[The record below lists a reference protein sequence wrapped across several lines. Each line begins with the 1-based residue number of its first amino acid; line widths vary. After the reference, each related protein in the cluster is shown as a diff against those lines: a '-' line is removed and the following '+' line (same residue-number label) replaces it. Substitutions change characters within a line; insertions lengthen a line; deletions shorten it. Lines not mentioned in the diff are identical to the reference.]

1 MAFTVNRKLIV
12 KLKCLLLYNYTCSI
26 ICGGKKAINMADKTQ
41 KNKTYSIVLIAVSA
55 ALITIC
61 SWISI
66 TVGPVPFTLQTMAI
80 FAVLMTI
87 GGARGSVA
95 VIIYLLLGL
104 VGVPVFAG
112 FKGGPASF
120 LGPTGGFLVGFAVA
134 SLVWILLEKLLRDK
148 MSSSM
153 VKRILYGVING
164 VICEAVM
171 YTIGV
176 IWFMVVYGRQTG
188 PIGLGATLTM
198 CVIPFI
204 IPDIVKIAVAVVI
217 GERAGKLIH
226 K

>member
-1 MAFTVNRKLIV
+1 
-12 KLKCLLLYNYTCSI
+12 
-26 ICGGKKAINMADKTQ
+26 MADKTQ
-41 KNKTYSIVLIAVSA
+41 KNKTYNIVLIAVSA
-55 ALITIC
+55 ALIAIC

-66 TVGPVPFTLQTMAI
+66 TIGPVPFTLQTMAI

-134 SLVWILLEKLLRDK
+134 SLVWLLLERLLRDK
-148 MSSSM
+148 MSSST
-153 VKRILYGVING
+153 VKRILYGVINA
-164 VICEAVM
+164 VICAVVM

-204 IPDIVKIAVAVVI
+204 IPDIVKIAVAIVI

>member
-1 MAFTVNRKLIV
+1 
-12 KLKCLLLYNYTCSI
+12 
-26 ICGGKKAINMADKTQ
+26 MADKTQ
-41 KNKTYSIVLIAVSA
+41 KNKTYNIVLIAVSA

-66 TVGPVPFTLQTMAI
+66 TIGPVPFTLQTMAI

-87 GGARGSVA
+87 GGARGSIA

-148 MSSSM
+148 MSSSA
-153 VKRILYGVING
+153 VKRILYGVINA
-164 VICEAVM
+164 VICEVVM

-176 IWFMVVYGRQTG
+176 IWFMVVYGQQTG
-188 PIGLGATLTM
+188 PVGLGATLTM
-198 CVIPFI
+198 CVVPFI
-204 IPDIVKIAVAVVI
+204 IPDIVKIAVAIVI

>member
-1 MAFTVNRKLIV
+1 
-12 KLKCLLLYNYTCSI
+12 
-26 ICGGKKAINMADKTQ
+26 MADKTQ
-41 KNKTYSIVLIAVSA
+41 KNKTYNIVLIAVSA
-55 ALITIC
+55 ALIAIC

-66 TVGPVPFTLQTMAI
+66 TIGPVPFTLQTMAI

-87 GGARGSVA
+87 GGARGSIA
-95 VIIYLLLGL
+95 VVIYLLLGL

-148 MSSSM
+148 MSSSA
-153 VKRILYGVING
+153 VKRILYGVINA
-164 VICEAVM
+164 VICEVVM

-176 IWFMVVYGRQTG
+176 IWFMVVYGQQTG
-188 PIGLGATLTM
+188 PVGLGATLTM
-198 CVIPFI
+198 CVVPFI
-204 IPDIVKIAVAVVI
+204 IPDIVKIAVAIVI

>member
-1 MAFTVNRKLIV
+1 M
-12 KLKCLLLYNYTCSI
+12 LYNYTCSI
-26 ICGGKKAINMADKTQ
+26 ISGGKKAANMADKTQ
-41 KNKTYSIVLIAVSA
+41 KNKTYNIVLIAVSA
-55 ALITIC
+55 ALIAIC

-66 TVGPVPFTLQTMAI
+66 TIGPVPFTLQTMAI

-134 SLVWILLEKLLRDK
+134 SLVWLLLERLLRDK
-148 MSSSM
+148 LSSSA
-153 VKRILYGVING
+153 VKRILYGVINA
-164 VICEAVM
+164 VICEVVM

-176 IWFMVVYGRQTG
+176 IWFIVVYGRQTG

>member
-1 MAFTVNRKLIV
+1 
-12 KLKCLLLYNYTCSI
+12 
-26 ICGGKKAINMADKTQ
+26 MADKTQ
-41 KNKTYSIVLIAVSA
+41 KNKTYNIVLIAVSA
-55 ALITIC
+55 ALIAIC

-66 TVGPVPFTLQTMAI
+66 TIGPVPFTLQTMAI

-148 MSSSM
+148 MSSSA
-153 VKRILYGVING
+153 VKRILYGVINA
-164 VICEAVM
+164 VICEVVM

-176 IWFMVVYGRQTG
+176 IWFMVVYGCQTG

>member
-1 MAFTVNRKLIV
+1 
-12 KLKCLLLYNYTCSI
+12 
-26 ICGGKKAINMADKTQ
+26 MADKTQ
-41 KNKTYSIVLIAVSA
+41 KNRTYNIVLIAVSA

-66 TVGPVPFTLQTMAI
+66 TIGPVPFTLQTMAI

-87 GGARGSVA
+87 GGARGSIAVA
-95 VIIYLLLGL
+95 IYLLLGL

-148 MSSSM
+148 MSSSA
-153 VKRILYGVING
+153 VKRILYGVINA
-164 VICEAVM
+164 VICEVVM

-176 IWFMVVYGRQTG
+176 IWFMVVYGQQTG
-188 PIGLGATLTM
+188 PVGLGATLTM
-198 CVIPFI
+198 CVVPFI
-204 IPDIVKIAVAVVI
+204 IPDIVKIAVAIVI

>member
-1 MAFTVNRKLIV
+1 
-12 KLKCLLLYNYTCSI
+12 
-26 ICGGKKAINMADKTQ
+26 MADKTQ
-41 KNKTYSIVLIAVSA
+41 KNKTYNIVLIAVSA
-55 ALITIC
+55 ALIAIC

-66 TVGPVPFTLQTMAI
+66 TIGPVPFTLQTMAI

-148 MSSSM
+148 MSSSA
-153 VKRILYGVING
+153 VKRILYGVINA
-164 VICEAVM
+164 VICEVVM

-176 IWFMVVYGRQTG
+176 IWFMAVYGQQTG
-188 PIGLGATLTM
+188 PIGLGATLAM
-198 CVIPFI
+198 CVVPFI
-204 IPDIVKIAVAVVI
+204 IPDIVKIAVAIVI

>member
-1 MAFTVNRKLIV
+1 
-12 KLKCLLLYNYTCSI
+12 
-26 ICGGKKAINMADKTQ
+26 MADKTQ

-134 SLVWILLEKLLRDK
+134 SLVWLLIEKLLRDK

-153 VKRILYGVING
+153 VKRILYGVINA
-164 VICEAVM
+164 VICEVVM

-176 IWFMVVYGRQTG
+176 IWFIVVYGQQTG
-188 PIGLGATLTM
+188 PIGLGAVLSM
-198 CVIPFI
+198 CVVPFI
-204 IPDIVKIAVAVVI
+204 IPDIVKIAAAVVI

>member
-1 MAFTVNRKLIV
+1 
-12 KLKCLLLYNYTCSI
+12 
-26 ICGGKKAINMADKTQ
+26 MADKTQ
-41 KNKTYSIVLIAVSA
+41 KNKTYNIVLIAVSA
-55 ALITIC
+55 ALIAIC

-66 TVGPVPFTLQTMAI
+66 TIGPVPFTLQTMAI

-87 GGARGSVA
+87 GGARGSVT

-148 MSSSM
+148 MSSSA
-153 VKRILYGVING
+153 VKRILYGVINA
-164 VICEAVM
+164 VICEVVM

-176 IWFMVVYGRQTG
+176 IWFMVVYGQQTG
-188 PIGLGATLTM
+188 PVGLGATLTM
-198 CVIPFI
+198 CVVPFI
-204 IPDIVKIAVAVVI
+204 IPDIVKIAVAIVI
-217 GERAGKLIH
+217 GDRAGKLIH

>member
-1 MAFTVNRKLIV
+1 
-12 KLKCLLLYNYTCSI
+12 
-26 ICGGKKAINMADKTQ
+26 MADKTQ
-41 KNKTYSIVLIAVSA
+41 KNKTYNIVLIAVSA

-66 TVGPVPFTLQTMAI
+66 TIGPVPFTLQTMSI

-87 GGARGSVA
+87 GGTRGSIA
-95 VIIYLLLGL
+95 VVIYLLLGL

-148 MSSSM
+148 MSSSA
-153 VKRILYGVING
+153 VKRILYGVINA
-164 VICEAVM
+164 VICEVVM

-176 IWFMVVYGRQTG
+176 IWFMVVYGQQTG
-188 PIGLGATLTM
+188 PVGLGATLTM
-198 CVIPFI
+198 CVVPFI
-204 IPDIVKIAVAVVI
+204 IPDIVKIAVAIVI

>member
-1 MAFTVNRKLIV
+1 
-12 KLKCLLLYNYTCSI
+12 
-26 ICGGKKAINMADKTQ
+26 MADKTH
-41 KNKTYSIVLIAVSA
+41 KNKTYNIVLIAVSA

-66 TVGPVPFTLQTMAI
+66 TIGPVPFTLQTMAI

-148 MSSSM
+148 MSSSA
-153 VKRILYGVING
+153 VKRILYGVINA
-164 VICEAVM
+164 VICEVVM

-176 IWFMVVYGRQTG
+176 IWFMVVYGQQTG
-188 PIGLGATLTM
+188 PVGLGATLIM
-198 CVIPFI
+198 CVVPFI
-204 IPDIVKIAVAVVI
+204 IPDIVKIAVAIVI

>member
-1 MAFTVNRKLIV
+1 MT
-12 KLKCLLLYNYTCSI
+12 
-26 ICGGKKAINMADKTQ
+26 DKTH
-41 KNKTYSIVLIAVSA
+41 KNKTYNIVLIAVSA

-66 TVGPVPFTLQTMAI
+66 TIGPVPFTLQTMAI

-148 MSSSM
+148 MSSSA
-153 VKRILYGVING
+153 VKRILYGVINA
-164 VICEAVM
+164 VICEVVM

-176 IWFMVVYGRQTG
+176 IWFMVVYGQQIG
-188 PIGLGATLTM
+188 PVGLGATLIM
-198 CVIPFI
+198 CVVPFI
-204 IPDIVKIAVAVVI
+204 IPDIVKIAVAIVI

>member
-1 MAFTVNRKLIV
+1 MT
-12 KLKCLLLYNYTCSI
+12 
-26 ICGGKKAINMADKTQ
+26 DKTQ
-41 KNKTYSIVLIAVSA
+41 KNKTYNIVLIAVSA

-66 TVGPVPFTLQTMAI
+66 TIGPVPFTLQTMAI

-148 MSSSM
+148 MSSSA
-153 VKRILYGVING
+153 VKRILYGVINA
-164 VICEAVM
+164 VICEVVM

-176 IWFMVVYGRQTG
+176 IWFMVVYGQQTG
-188 PIGLGATLTM
+188 PVGLGATLTM
-198 CVIPFI
+198 CVVPFI
-204 IPDIVKIAVAVVI
+204 IPDIVKIAVAIVI

>member
-1 MAFTVNRKLIV
+1 
-12 KLKCLLLYNYTCSI
+12 
-26 ICGGKKAINMADKTQ
+26 MADKTQ
-41 KNKTYSIVLIAVSA
+41 KNRTYNIVLIAVSA

-66 TVGPVPFTLQTMAI
+66 TIGPVPFTLQTMAI

-87 GGARGSVA
+87 GGPRGSIA
-95 VIIYLLLGL
+95 VVIYLLLGL

-148 MSSSM
+148 MSSSA
-153 VKRILYGVING
+153 VKRILYGVINA
-164 VICEAVM
+164 VICEVVM

-176 IWFMVVYGRQTG
+176 IWFMVVYGQQTG
-188 PIGLGATLTM
+188 PVGLGATLTM
-198 CVIPFI
+198 CVVPFI
-204 IPDIVKIAVAVVI
+204 IPDIVKIAVAIVI

>member
-1 MAFTVNRKLIV
+1 
-12 KLKCLLLYNYTCSI
+12 
-26 ICGGKKAINMADKTQ
+26 MADKTQ
-41 KNKTYSIVLIAVSA
+41 KNKTYNIVLIAVSA

-66 TVGPVPFTLQTMAI
+66 TIGPVPFTLQTMAI

-148 MSSSM
+148 MSSSA
-153 VKRILYGVING
+153 VKRILYGVINA
-164 VICEAVM
+164 VICEVVM

-176 IWFMVVYGRQTG
+176 IWFMVVYGQQTG
-188 PIGLGATLTM
+188 PVGLGATLTM
-198 CVIPFI
+198 CVVPFI
-204 IPDIVKIAVAVVI
+204 IPDIIKIAVAIVI

>member
-1 MAFTVNRKLIV
+1 
-12 KLKCLLLYNYTCSI
+12 
-26 ICGGKKAINMADKTQ
+26 MADKTQ
-41 KNKTYSIVLIAVSA
+41 KNKTYNIVLIAVSA
-55 ALITIC
+55 ALIAIC

-66 TVGPVPFTLQTMAI
+66 TIGPVPFTLQTMAI

-134 SLVWILLEKLLRDK
+134 SLVWILLEKLLRDN
-148 MSSSM
+148 MSSSA
-153 VKRILYGVING
+153 VKRILYGVINA
-164 VICEAVM
+164 VICEVVM

-176 IWFMVVYGRQTG
+176 IWFMAVYGQQTG
-188 PIGLGATLTM
+188 PIGLGATLAM
-198 CVIPFI
+198 CVVPFI
-204 IPDIVKIAVAVVI
+204 IPDIVKIAVAIVI

>member
-1 MAFTVNRKLIV
+1 
-12 KLKCLLLYNYTCSI
+12 
-26 ICGGKKAINMADKTQ
+26 MADKSQ
-41 KNKTYSIVLIAVSA
+41 KNKTYNIVLIAVSA
-55 ALITIC
+55 ALIAIC

-66 TVGPVPFTLQTMAI
+66 TIGPVPFTLQTMAI

-148 MSSSM
+148 MSSSA
-153 VKRILYGVING
+153 VKRILYGVINA
-164 VICEAVM
+164 VICEVVM

-176 IWFMVVYGRQTG
+176 IWFMAVYGQQTG
-188 PIGLGATLTM
+188 PIGLGATLAM
-198 CVIPFI
+198 CVVPFI
-204 IPDIVKIAVAVVI
+204 IPDIVKIAVAIVI